1 MHNKSYSRITLLLLL
16 LPLLVL
22 CTACNGIPGFGLGG
36 DAGPE
41 PESNNIKTDTTVFS
55 KDYKTISVKLR
66 MPDGLADCQLSDS
79 ARVRIEAI
87 EESPT
92 YINGGSNM
100 QPRLVKVTDIRREEL
115 ADHRLSLLLLV
126 DLTLSDDEIAEERR
140 AVQQMRRW
148 FSSSNLHIAFMR
160 EDGVTETFLATDYVM
175 QTYFRKS
182 GSKKLL
188 YRSVAAKMD
197 ELLTWQSLS
206 REQKGLIVFSD
217 GDVYANDVPVDPRHF
232 ELQHRLLQASTHAG
246 YSSVYYVNFGS
257 GDATDNEAV
266 TVMQRLCQAT
276 GGEYQR
282 RFKWKPLLTDILS
295 TFNVDYADYRL
306 DFENPDN
313 KVYTGKPM
321 HLHISV
327 YDNGRMVGTACSVYR
342 IGNIYS
348 PVIINGLSDAQ
359 VILIGIMTILVLLVI
374 VYLVLQ
380 IIVPYISYRVFVHRY
395 VTHYT
400 GAAMIYNGIQVDRSC
415 YYCKAP
421 FEEGDEIVAKCEHV
435 MHRSCWEE
443 NGYKCPE
450 HGRKCPDGAHYYNAS
465 QPLDRRNAP
474 FFAQWVLLAIV
485 AALLGWTTFVMS
497 SDRSSTSILYGIMLS
512 IHGLQ
517 SGTPEAQMAFDHY
530 AAHLKYLP
538 IFGLCQNFFLALALG
553 YMSMQG
559 HPLGMR
565 LKRALTKS
573 VCSGILGYLIFLL
586 TCIVSITLNLS
597 EDAFMVDWIPW
608 ALNGLVVAFVSTFGT
623 RIHLRKKWL
632 GVSVLIGLAVMYAWM
647 YIVFYDKM
655 DCREQLLSCFVV
667 YSVALTVCV
676 AVAAPHSER
685 YFLRAEGAMKPVDIA
700 LYKWLRTSPDYRV
713 TIGKSVDCSLQMT
726 WDFASTIAP
735 IQATVYNENGKI
747 YMQSVEDGVTVDGQ
761 PLSPDDRIRLYHG
774 RSFTIGKTTF
784 TFEEKDVN

>member
-1 MHNKSYSRITLLLLL
+1 MHNTSYTRSTLLLLL
-16 LPLLVL
+16 LTLLAL
-22 CTACNGIPGFGLGG
+22 CTACDRIPGLGLQGN
-36 DAGPE
+36 AGPE
-41 PESNNIKTDTTVFS
+41 PESNNIKVDTTFFS

-79 ARVRIEAI
+79 SRVRIEAA

-92 YINGGSNM
+92 YINGRSNM

-115 ADHRLSLLLLV
+115 ADNRLSLLLLV
-126 DLTLSDDEIAEERR
+126 DLTLSDEEIAEEKR

-148 FSSSNLHIAFMR
+148 FSPSNLHIAFMR
-160 EDGVTETFLATDYVM
+160 NGGVTETFLATDYVM
-175 QTYFRKS
+175 QTYFCKS

-197 ELLTWQSLS
+197 EMLGWQSLS

-217 GDVYANDVPVDPRHF
+217 GNVYDNDVPADPQHF
-232 ELQHRLLQASTHAG
+232 ALQQRLLQASTHAG
-246 YSSVYYVNFGS
+246 YSSVYYVNFG
-257 GDATDNEAV
+257 GGNAGDNEAV

-282 RFKWKPLLTDILS
+282 RFKWRALLTHILS

-313 KVYTGKPM
+313 KVYTGKTM
-321 HLHISV
+321 HLHVTV
-327 YDNGRMVGTACSVYR
+327 YDNARPVGTACSVYR

-348 PVIINGLSDAQ
+348 PVIINGFSDAQ
-359 VILIGIMTILVLLVI
+359 VILIGLMSTLLLLVI

-380 IIVPYISYRVFVHRY
+380 VVVPYISYRLFVHRH
-395 VTHYT
+395 VTRYT
-400 GAAMIYNGIQVDRSC
+400 GPAMIYNGIQVDRSC

-450 HGRKCPDGAHYYNAS
+450 YGRKCPDGAHYYNTS

-474 FFAQWVLLAIV
+474 FYAQWVLLAIV
-485 AALLGWTTFVMS
+485 AALLGWATFVMS

-517 SGTPEAQMAFDHY
+517 AGTPEAQAAFDQY

-565 LKRALTKS
+565 LKRALVKS
-573 VCSGILGYLIFLL
+573 VCSGVTGYLIFLL

-597 EDAFMVDWIPW
+597 EDSFMVDWIPW

-623 RIHLRKKWL
+623 RIRLRKKWL
-632 GVSVLIGLAVMYAWM
+632 GVSVLIGLAMMYAWM

-655 DCREQLLSCFVV
+655 DCREQLLSCFIV
-667 YSVALTVCV
+667 YSVAITVCV
-676 AVAAPHSER
+676 AVAAPRSER

-700 LYKWLRTSPDYRV
+700 LYKWLRSSPGYRV

-726 WDFASTIAP
+726 WDFASTVAP
-735 IQATVYNENGKI
+735 VQAAVYIENGKI
-747 YMQSVEDGVTVDGQ
+747 YMQPVEDGVTVDGQ
-761 PLSPDDRIRLYHG
+761 PLSPDDRIRLFHG
-774 RSFTIGKTTF
+774 RSFTVGKTTF
-784 TFEEKDVN
+784 TFEEKDIQ